1 MDTANKEV
9 WLKKCSEK
17 LDWAYSQPSI
27 ICKYI
32 YLLLQIIFIGVSFD
46 R

>member
-1 MDTANKEV
+1 MDTANQEV
-9 WLKKCSEK
+9 WLKSLEK
-17 LDWAYSQPSI
+17 LGWAYSQPSI

-46 R
+46 G